1 MAVISL
7 FEKWQTVHR
16 HFVND
21 KDELHGLWTILLA
34 ARFGYRKEV
43 TNGVKTHQ
51 RFVEDFAC
59 SHKHVNCN
67 KVGCKNVHRRN
78 HSIAKRI
85 LMERHDLAQHLFNS
99 DAFTL
104 EDCIKMKVLPYLV

>member
-1 MAVISL
+1 MTTKFGGHLS

-34 ARFGYRKEV
+34 ARFGYRNEV

-67 KVGCKNVHRRN
+67 KAGCKNVHRKITTLP
-78 HSIAKRI
+78 S
-85 LMERHDLAQHLFNS
+85 
-99 DAFTL
+99 AF
-104 EDCIKMKVLPYLV
+104 